1 MDIAGM
7 SYAMSSSMSQS
18 QLMTTIGSSV
28 LGMNLDTVDEMGD
41 AMIQTMNA
49 MPGSSPSL
57 ESLVNPAIGGNIDIL
72 V

>member
-1 MDIAGM
+1 MDIAGL
-7 SYAMSSSMSQS
+7 STAMNQS
-18 QLMTTIGSSV
+18 QLMTNIGTAMLSK
-28 LGMNLDTVDEMGD
+28 NLDTLEDMGN
-41 AMIQTMNA
+41 AMTQTMNA